1 MTSERARPGPPP
13 VGSAPDSSSVV
24 LTLPNAIS
32 AARIALIPVF
42 VVLIVGEG
50 TEAAG
55 LVLFAFVAA
64 TDWVDGYLARRTGTV
79 STVGAVLDP
88 VADRLAIG
96 AGLIALVIADLIP
109 LWVALTILVRD
120 ALVIAVGLVVLARSR
135 IRIEV
140 RTLGKVATFGLMSAI
155 PMIAWGNLDLPL
167 SPAAT
172 ATGWVVF
179 AVAIVEYYLATIVY
193 VGDLRAALAAR

>member
-1 MTSERARPGPPP
+1 M
-13 VGSAPDSSSVV
+13 
-24 LTLPNAIS
+24 
-32 AARIALIPVF
+32 
-42 VVLIVGEG
+42 LIVGDG

-109 LWVALTILVRD
+109 LWAALTILVRD

-140 RTLGKVATFGLMSAI
+140 
-155 PMIAWGNLDLPL
+155 
-167 SPAAT
+167 
-172 ATGWVVF
+172 
-179 AVAIVEYYLATIVY
+179 E
-193 VGDLRAALAAR
+193 

>member
-1 MTSERARPGPPP
+1 MTSERARSGPPP
-13 VGSAPDSSSVV
+13 VGPAPDTSSAV

-42 VVLIVGEG
+42 VVLILGDG

-64 TDWVDGYLARRTGTV
+64 TDWIDGYLARRTGTV
-79 STVGAVLDP
+79 STVGTILDP

-96 AGLIALVIADLIP
+96 AGLIALVIADLVP
-109 LWVALTILVRD
+109 LWAALAILVRD